1 MVRFQLRIHK
11 MWPSAASRIFVEGV
25 QTIQGGSPHRI
36 SRNGS
41 HWFALKVSNLPAS
54 VRYQKSV
61 FCVCF
66 FVWNLRLVCLKW
78 FDGTEQANVQHHMW
92 TARDSSKE
100 LGSSNA
106 GRERDREG
114 DQFLDSSSDSV
125 GLSYCVAKARSL
137 VRSSGNS
144 GNRSITCT
152 GFSTAFELDMSLFFT
167 HIL

>member
-61 FCVCF
+61 FSF
-66 FVWNLRLVCLKW
+66 FKKYLRLVCLKW

-125 GLSYCVAKARSL
+125 GLSYCMAKARSL

-152 GFSTAFELDMSLFFT
+152 GFSTAIELDMSLFFT